1 MAYEFA
7 EAIIKVKNH
16 VKEAESLERDKKHD
30 EAVEQLN
37 LAIYFL
43 HQARS
48 NFDGW
53 REE

>member
-1 MAYEFA
+1 MAYDFS
-7 EAIIKVKNH
+7 EAVIKAKNH
-16 VKEAESLERDKKHD
+16 IKKAESLERDKKHD
-30 EAVEQLN
+30 EVVEQLN

-48 NFDGW
+48 NFEGW